1 MIYTP
6 PVRDMMFLVDEW
18 IGLDNIRKLP
28 GHEEL
33 DREMLEAIL
42 EEAGKFGVNELLPLN
57 RQGDEI
63 GAVLEDGEVKTP
75 PGFKPAYEQYVEAGW
90 TGIDAEPAHGG
101 QGLPKLVQYLI
112 DEMLAACN
120 LSFMLYPDLTHG
132 AYHLIDAFAS
142 DELRERFLPNM
153 AAGFWSGTMCL
164 TEPHSGTDLGLLS
177 TKAVPRGD
185 GAYEITG
192 AKIFITSGDHDLTEN
207 IVHMV
212 LARIEGAPA
221 GVGGISLFLV
231 PRSIVNDDGSL
242 GDRNNVVTGS
252 VEHKMGIRGSATCAL
267 NFDAAVGFLVGAE
280 NRGLNAMFTM
290 MNMERIAVG
299 IQGLGI
305 AEIAYQNA
313 LAYARERLQSRAPGK
328 RPNGNRAADPIIH
341 QPDIQRK
348 LLRIRSQVEGARAL
362 AVYSGHLVDVV
373 DKTLDADHRTQADGL
388 IALLTPVVK
397 SFLSDLGVESALAA
411 QQVFGG
417 HGYVIEHG
425 MEQLVRDAR
434 IAQIY
439 EGTNEV
445 QAVDLVTRKL
455 AAANG
460 AVVEGQFDYW
470 GEFFERNEEPAE
482 ILGPASA
489 ALERLRTATRWMRDS
504 LESNPAHAL
513 GAATEYQRLFG
524 LTIIGCIWAD
534 IVVSVAAK
542 TGEFYETKRKL
553 ARFYMEQVLPE
564 TTSLTQVITRGSA
577 ALAEFSADNLV
588 GN

>member
-6 PVRDMMFLVDEW
+6 PVRDMLFLVDEW
-18 IGLDNIRKLP
+18 ISLDNIRKLP
-28 GHEEL
+28 GHEDL

-57 RQGDEI
+57 LEGDEV
-63 GAVLEDGEVKTP
+63 GAVLVDGEVRTP
-75 PGFKPAYEQYVEAGW
+75 PGFRKAYERFVEAGW
-90 TGIDAEPAHGG
+90 TGIDADPAHGG

-132 AYHLIDAFAS
+132 AYHLINAFAS
-142 DELRERFLPNM
+142 DELRERYLPKM
-153 AAGFWSGTMCL
+153 AEGVWSGTMCL
-164 TEPHSGTDLGLLS
+164 TEPHSGTDLGLLT

-185 GAYEITG
+185 GAYDITG
-192 AKIFITSGDHDLTEN
+192 SKIFITSGDHDLTEN
-207 IVHMV
+207 IIHMV
-212 LARIEGAPA
+212 LARIEDAPE
-221 GVGGISLFLV
+221 GVRGISLFLV
-231 PRSIVNDDGSL
+231 PKSIVNDDGSV
-242 GDRNNVVTGS
+242 GERNNVLTGS
-252 VEHKMGIRGSATCAL
+252 LEHKMGIRASATCAL
-267 NFDAAVGFLVGAE
+267 NFDGATGFLVGAE
-280 NRGLNAMFTM
+280 NRGLNAMFRM

-313 LAYARERLQSRAPGK
+313 LVYARERLQSRAPGK
-328 RPNGNRAADPIIH
+328 RPDENRAADPIIY

-362 AVYSGHLVDVV
+362 AVYSGHLVDVF
-373 DKTLDADHRTQADGL
+373 DKTVDDDHRVQAAGL
-388 IALLTPVVK
+388 IALLTPMVK

-417 HGYVIEHG
+417 HGYVTEHG

-455 AAANG
+455 TADKG
-460 AVVEGQFDYW
+460 GVVEGQFEYW
-470 GEFFERNEEPAE
+470 GGFFERNDDPAE
-482 ILGPASA
+482 ILKPASA
-489 ALERLRTATRWMRDS
+489 ALEQLKTATRWIRDS
-504 LESNPAHAL
+504 LESDPARAL

-534 IVVSVAAK
+534 IVVSIAGK
-542 TGEFYETKRKL
+542 DGEFYGRKRKL
-553 ARFYMEQVLPE
+553 ARFYMEHVLPE
-564 TTSLTQVITRGSA
+564 AASLTEVITGGSD
-577 ALAEFSADNLV
+577 ALAEFSVEDFV